1 MTLSKVLPL
10 ENTKNMKNFHIYL
23 VFCSLNRTFAAMKR
37 NIVTLA
43 ILLLTICNAIYA
55 EDKPAVK
62 NHRFDVMRNLE
73 TFSALYKN
81 LDMMYVDSL
90 DPDKTVGIGI
100 KAMLRS
106 LDPYTEYYPASEV
119 KNLKTM
125 LTGKYA
131 GIGAL
136 IKHDLR
142 DSCIVIDEPY
152 ENMPAATA
160 GLKRGDKIISID
172 DSLMQGKKV
181 DYVSSH
187 LRGEAGTTF
196 SLKIER
202 DGKIIKKKIT
212 RKSIQLPCVP
222 YYGILDKENGI
233 GYLLLTQF
241 TDECSRDIRRALVE
255 MRGEGMKSLIFD
267 LRNNGG
273 GALAEAIKIVN
284 MFVPKGVTIVT
295 TKGKI
300 ARSNNEYKAE
310 SEPLDTVMPVV
321 VLVNENSASASEITA
336 GALKDFKRATII
348 GKKTYGKGLVQQPI
362 ELPHDASFKVTTS
375 RYYLPAGECVQGI
388 GVKPDIEVSNDSLPN
403 IAAYLCSSG
412 LDSTEV
418 VFHWEVDYIKSH
430 KKIAPATEFHL
441 TDAEWNNL
449 KETIIKSGFKYDR
462 ETSKEFDELIK
473 IAKFEGYYDDAKEE
487 FEALKT
493 KLNHNLAKE
502 LDNNRSIIQRLVEQ
516 DIVTAYYFQKGS
528 VACTLQ
534 YDKQVKKA
542 IETLRM
548 KK

>member
-1 MTLSKVLPL
+1 
-10 ENTKNMKNFHIYL
+10 
-23 VFCSLNRTFAAMKR
+23 MKR
-37 NIVTLA
+37 KIVTLA
-43 ILLLTICNAIYA
+43 ILLFAICNAIYA
-55 EDKPAVK
+55 DDKPTVK

-73 TFSALYKN
+73 TFTALYKN

-90 DPDKTVGIGI
+90 DPDKTVAIGI

-152 ENMPAATA
+152 ENMPASIA
-160 GLKRGDKIISID
+160 GLKKGDKIISID
-172 DSLMQGKKV
+172 DSLMEGKKV

-196 SLKIER
+196 TLKIER

-222 YYGILDKENGI
+222 YYGIHDKENGI

-255 MRGEGMKSLIFD
+255 MREQGMKSLIFD

-300 ARSNNEYKAE
+300 ARSNNEYKTE
-310 SEPLDTVMPVV
+310 SEPLDTIMPVMI
-321 VLVNENSASASEITA
+321 LVNENSASASEITA
-336 GALKDFKRATII
+336 GALQDLKRATII
-348 GKKTYGKGLVQQPI
+348 GKKTYGKGLVQQPM

-375 RYYLPAGECVQGI
+375 KYYLPAGECVQGI
-388 GVKPDIEVSNDSLPN
+388 GVKPDIEVANDSLPN

-418 VFHWEVDYIKSH
+418 VFHWEVDYIKAH

-441 TDAEWNNL
+441 TDADWNNL
-449 KETIIKSGFKYDR
+449 KEAILKSGFKYDR
-462 ETSKEFDELIK
+462 ETSKEFDELVK
-473 IAKFEGYYDDAKEE
+473 IAQFEGYYDDAKEE
-487 FEALKT
+487 FDALKT
-493 KLNHNLAKE
+493 KLSHNLSKE
-502 LDNNRSIIQRLVEQ
+502 LDKHRSIIQRLIEQ
-516 DIVTAYYFQKGS
+516 EIVTAYYFQKGS

-534 YDKQVKKA
+534 HDKQVKKA
-542 IETLRM
+542 MEEIRGEREDV
-548 KK
+548 KIDN

>member
-1 MTLSKVLPL
+1 
-10 ENTKNMKNFHIYL
+10 
-23 VFCSLNRTFAAMKR
+23 MKR

-196 SLKIER
+196 TLKIER

-267 LRNNGG
+267 LRNKGG

-321 VLVNENSASASEITA
+321 VLANENSASASEITA

-348 GKKTYGKGLVQQPI
+348 GKKTFGKGLVQQPI

-430 KKIAPATEFHL
+430 KKIVPATEFHL

-493 KLNHNLAKE
+493 KLNHNLSKE

-534 YDKQVKKA
+534 HDKQVKKA

-548 KK
+548 NERMKK